1 MSTVVPPS
9 STPPPPPPT
18 QAGQSHAA
26 AIVLKAPPTLIQSIP
41 QGQAVQATVA
51 QTPQPN
57 QVQVQTALGSVTL
70 QSVMTLP
77 KGAVL
82 TLVLSNLQPPMF
94 QIAMVDGKPVPGA
107 LTAAQAKAAG
117 LPLPAPG
124 PAGEA
129 VTLQAGTKVA
139 AVLLRPAQAA
149 PTIVPQAAAP
159 GGQAQPTVQAGTSA
173 PPSGA
178 TQASPPTL
186 TGTPQTA
193 QTGQATATTGAAP
206 TTPASPPATTPAT
219 VLTSTAAATVAKSIN
234 PSAPNILPSGTRFA
248 VTVTNVESPSTVI
261 TPQPG
266 ATTKG
271 ITPGQTVIGT
281 VIGRTPQGQ
290 PIVQS
295 PNATV
300 TLDTKALLVDG
311 AKVTFRIET
320 SPTLPAPS
328 SAAQNLRQAGM
339 GMGLV
344 NAKGWDDYGEAL
356 KALAGLDPARFQNV
370 IQTALPQPGAK
381 LNNQIL
387 FFLSALKG
395 GDLKSLLGDTATRLL
410 TKERPGLMGRLG
422 ADFKAMSTLSEQ
434 PQSGDWRLAL
444 IPMWNGERLEQV
456 RLYQKNAGGGD
467 DEDGA
472 EDDETRFILDLDL
485 SNLGHL
491 QIDGLMMSSKNRLDL
506 ILRTEQPL
514 PEDMHRDIIDISAA
528 ALELLGLTASIS
540 FQARPEDFVQF
551 PPNAPPQQGLLA

>member
-9 STPPPPPPT
+9 STPPPPPPPT
-18 QAGQSHAA
+18 QAGQSNAVA
-26 AIVLKAPPTLIQSIP
+26 VVLKAPPTLVQSIP
-41 QGQAVQATVA
+41 QGQAVQATVT

-94 QIAMVDGKPVPGA
+94 QIAMVDGKPIPGA

-124 PAGEA
+124 PAGGA
-129 VTLQAGTKVA
+129 VALQAGTKVA

-149 PTIVPQAAAP
+149 PTVVPQSATP
-159 GGQAQPTVQAGTSA
+159 GAQAGTTA
-173 PPSGA
+173 PPSIA
-178 TQASPPTL
+178 AQASPPTL
-186 TGTPQTA
+186 TSTPQTL
-193 QTGQATATTGAAP
+193 QMGQASATTGAAQTTTAP
-206 TTPASPPATTPAT
+206 TSASAATTPAT
-219 VLTSTAAATVAKSIN
+219 MQTSTAAATVAKPIS
-234 PSAPNILPSGTRFA
+234 PSAASILPSGTRFS
-248 VTVTNVESPSTVI
+248 VTVMNIGSPSTVI

-266 ATTKG
+266 AATKG
-271 ITPGQTVIGT
+271 ITPGQTVVGT

-320 SPTLPAPS
+320 GPTLPAPS
-328 SAAQNLRQAGM
+328 SAAHNLGRAGV

-344 NAKGWDDYGEAL
+344 NAKGWDDYSEAL
-356 KALAGLDPARFQNV
+356 KTLASLDPARFQSV